1 MYIINNWTHLCWGWM
16 SFPSLKLQQ
25 SLAPTE
31 LWNFPSFHLF
41 TSDLPLLP
49 SNRADQLPIII
60 NFKYKHLTLRTN
72 NKQSNKKTS
81 PRKEPRI
88 YLQSPQMS
96 GPVSLESEIISS
108 LLTVWSET
116 PAQTQEQEWDLQ
128 RPPWHERVWLFQGM
142 RWERYSQQLLS
153 MSVQSSREN
162 KRGGKPLLDIT
173 QICRKFSI
181 SCFHTDDSRRVSAFL
196 LHLRVPEQ
204 VSHHAGGD
212 RSCKD
217 FII

>member
-1 MYIINNWTHLCWGWM
+1 MCVYMYIINSWTHLCWDWM
-16 SFPSLKLQQ
+16 SFRSLKLQQ

-81 PRKEPRI
+81 PIKEPRI

-108 LLTVWSET
+108 LLTVSVQDWDSCTDTGAGVRLTKATMTWTSVIVSGDEMGKMQPT
-116 PAQTQEQEWDLQ
+116 TVVHVSPIFKRKQKRREASAGDHSDLQ
-128 RPPWHERVWLFQGM
+128 E
-142 RWERYSQQLLS
+142 
-153 MSVQSSREN
+153 
-162 KRGGKPLLDIT
+162 I
-173 QICRKFSI
+173 
-181 SCFHTDDSRRVSAFL
+181 FH
-196 LHLRVPEQ
+196 
-204 VSHHAGGD
+204 
-212 RSCKD
+212 
-217 FII
+217 